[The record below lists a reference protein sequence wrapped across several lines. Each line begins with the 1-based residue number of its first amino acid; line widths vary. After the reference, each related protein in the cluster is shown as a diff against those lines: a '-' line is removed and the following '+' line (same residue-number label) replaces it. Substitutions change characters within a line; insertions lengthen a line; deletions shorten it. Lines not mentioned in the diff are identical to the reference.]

1 MEPSEKPIAY
11 KNKRILF
18 FDLETI
24 RGADQVGGWSNIRK
38 MGLAVAVIY
47 DSIEKKYIR
56 YFEHDSRRLIEKLL
70 SADLVVGFN
79 HVRFDYEV
87 LKPYTTVDLP
97 AYTANFDIMLDL
109 EKKLGHRIGLG
120 HLGKETLGRPKSA
133 DGLVSL
139 KWWAD
144 GETEKVADYCQVDV
158 EITREIFEFG
168 LSNRHLVYRNRRGEK
183 TVIDLDWDLSSIL
196 ATTKKRQKP
205 IQSEIDF

>member
-1 MEPSEKPIAY
+1 MEQSAGFPQDK
-11 KNKRILF
+11 KILF

-24 RGADQVGGWSNIRK
+24 RGADQVGGWNNIRK

-56 YFEHDSRRLIEKLL
+56 YFEDEADRLIKKLL

-79 HVRFDYEV
+79 HIRFDYEV
-87 LKPYTTVDLP
+87 LKPYTTVNLP
-97 AYTANFDIMLDL
+97 SATANFDIMLDL

-120 HLGKETLGRPKSA
+120 HLGKETLGKPKSA
-133 DGLVSL
+133 NGLESL
-139 KWWAD
+139 EWWAN
-144 GETEKVADYCQVDV
+144 GEREKVADYCQVDV

-168 LSNRHLVYRNRRGEK
+168 LSNQHLLYRNRQGGK
-183 TVIDLDWDLSSIL
+183 TRLDLDWDLSSIL